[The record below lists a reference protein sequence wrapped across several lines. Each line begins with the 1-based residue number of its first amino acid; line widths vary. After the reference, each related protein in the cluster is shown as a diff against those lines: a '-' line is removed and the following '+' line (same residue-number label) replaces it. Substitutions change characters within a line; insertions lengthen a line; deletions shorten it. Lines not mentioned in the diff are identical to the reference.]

1 MKPWR
6 QRFKNNLREL
16 ELQLLPDFFE
26 CGAILTVKLASHR
39 DSPFVWL
46 CVCHEI
52 SALGANG
59 SVADLFRRNIRRLK
73 FFAKKD
79 LPKDG
84 EFAKEGAQ

>member
-1 MKPWR
+1 LKPWR
-6 QRFKNNLREL
+6 QRLRNNLREL

-26 CGAILTVKLASHR
+26 CGARRAVKLASRR
-39 DSPFVWL
+39 DSPFVRL

-59 SVADLFRRNIRRLK
+59 SVADLFRRNIWRLK
-73 FFAKKD
+73 FSRRRTSS
-79 LPKDG
+79 KDG